1 MLLQLGAKLPFI
13 YHILNF
19 FVHFFGKF
27 FKFHGSFIT
36 FSLLADSNF
45 LVFSLLFTYNQH
57 VRNTLH
63 LIVTNLTTNLFIA
76 LIHNGTDVISLQVLF
91 HFMRIVVELLADRQ
105 DGNLVR
111 DGAADCRH
119 RYIPAG
125 NVPAGC
131 SPPGWYPAANG
142 DRWHPSP

>member
-63 LIVTNLTTNLFIA
+63 LIVTNLTTNLFITF
-76 LIHNGTDVISLQVLF
+76 IHNGTDVISLQILF

-105 DGNLVR
+105 DGNLSGVSHNGNLPAVCSISTATKR
-111 DGAADCRH
+111 SMEPNGAR
-119 RYIPAG
+119 
-125 NVPAGC
+125 
-131 SPPGWYPAANG
+131 
-142 DRWHPSP
+142 